1 MKRSLL
7 FLTLLTLLCRFSY
20 GQETNENYWK
30 PDTNQETN
38 MGVIAV
44 VKIDNVEQRG
54 TNIELG
60 AFCGETLVGSKRLQH
75 IIVEESNID
84 RYMAYITIYG
94 NNGDV
99 ITFKVYDHEKQE
111 VLNYITGNTVVY
123 EVNKTI
129 GSTDNPFEIFF
140 EIPPY
145 TFDED
150 AVWDESTVPTDTE
163 DVIIDAD
170 VTIAE
175 GGDIEVNNLVVNE
188 GKSLTIAEGGILTV
202 IGTLTN
208 TDVDALVLEEGGQI
222 FQNSDNV
229 AATFKNN
236 IETPE
241 NSWGEED
248 MSGWQFVAS
257 PVANANVTDFVPANG
272 DYDLY
277 MYDGTKEYQ
286 WVNLKKLTTNT
297 YSFSTNPFNAGWTK
311 IDADK
316 DGKNWEYKTRKNV
329 YSVSF
334 DGDTEED
341 VLAKNYLVSPQFTIT
356 EKTILTFDAW
366 GEYDEIPET
375 FKVLLSKKSND
386 NAADFDIEIGDYS
399 LTNQEAETF
408 TIDLSAYKGESVYL
422 AFYHY
427 VEEFGSAQLNID
439 NVEFKDVVV
448 LEDSAFESGRGYL
461 VSYQSESVSDFKG
474 NLNNEPSYT
483 MKANAYSSDNNL
495 ANFSLLGNPY
505 PFDIDWNANVSV
517 VGVYDGYAMVDG
529 KDGSYKYYTDGFIRT
544 GEGFMVKSVEGQKNE
559 VTISK
564 AITRNLKE
572 DSYVNIVSS
581 GKNGSD
587 NLIIRFGENENSGF
601 QKMENFN
608 KGVALLYV
616 NDNKYSY
623 GIYNYSKDVTE
634 IPVYFEAKEMGAYT
648 LTFDIQGEFEN
659 LYLLDKATGV
669 SVNMLLEKEYS
680 FMAGS
685 KDAAE
690 RFIIT
695 TSIGTTPDSVQNF
708 VYVNNAALIVNDI
721 NGDAAINIYDVMGR
735 CVYETNCTD
744 AMDYISI
751 EGFNAGTYV
760 IQKTDDKG
768 VKTQKFVVNR

>member
-111 VLNYITGNTVVY
+111 VLNYVTDNTVVY

-341 VLAKNYLVSPQFTIT
+341 VLAKNYLVSPQFAIT

-744 AMDYISI
+744 AMDHISI

>member
-111 VLNYITGNTVVY
+111 VLNYVTGNTVVY

-129 GSTDNPFEIFF
+129 GSTDEPFEIFF

-150 AVWDESTVPTDTE
+150 VTWDESTIPTDTE

-208 TDVDALVLEEGGQI
+208 TDVDALILEEGGQI

-529 KDGSYKYYTDGFIRT
+529 IDGSYKYYTDGFIRT

-744 AMDYISI
+744 AMDHISI

>member
-1 MKRSLL
+1 M
-7 FLTLLTLLCRFSY
+7 
-20 GQETNENYWK
+20 
-30 PDTNQETN
+30 
-38 MGVIAV
+38 
-44 VKIDNVEQRG
+44 
-54 TNIELG
+54 
-60 AFCGETLVGSKRLQH
+60 
-75 IIVEESNID
+75 
-84 RYMAYITIYG
+84 
-94 NNGDV
+94 
-99 ITFKVYDHEKQE
+99 
-111 VLNYITGNTVVY
+111 
-123 EVNKTI
+123 
-129 GSTDNPFEIFF
+129 
-140 EIPPY
+140 
-145 TFDED
+145 
-150 AVWDESTVPTDTE
+150 
-163 DVIIDAD
+163 
-170 VTIAE
+170 
-175 GGDIEVNNLVVNE
+175 
-188 GKSLTIAEGGILTV
+188 
-202 IGTLTN
+202 
-208 TDVDALVLEEGGQI
+208 
-222 FQNSDNV
+222 
-229 AATFKNN
+229 
-236 IETPE
+236 
-241 NSWGEED
+241 
-248 MSGWQFVAS
+248 
-257 PVANANVTDFVPANG
+257 
-272 DYDLY
+272 
-277 MYDGTKEYQ
+277 
-286 WVNLKKLTTNT
+286 
-297 YSFSTNPFNAGWTK
+297 
-311 IDADK
+311 
-316 DGKNWEYKTRKNV
+316 
-329 YSVSF
+329 
-334 DGDTEED
+334 
-341 VLAKNYLVSPQFTIT
+341 
-356 EKTILTFDAW
+356 
-366 GEYDEIPET
+366 
-375 FKVLLSKKSND
+375 
-386 NAADFDIEIGDYS
+386 
-399 LTNQEAETF
+399 TNQEAETF

-744 AMDYISI
+744 AMDHISI

>member
-20 GQETNENYWK
+20 GQETNGNYWK

-75 IIVEESNID
+75 IFVEESNID

-111 VLNYITGNTVVY
+111 VLNYVTDNTVVY

-175 GGDIEVNNLVVNE
+175 GSLVEINNLVVNE
-188 GKSLTIAEGGILTV
+188 GKSLTIENGAVLTV
-202 IGTLTN
+202 NGTLTN
-208 TDVDALVLEEGGQI
+208 ADVNALVIEEGGQI

-229 AATFKNN
+229 AATFRNN
-236 IETPE
+236 IENPTG
-241 NSWGEED
+241 NWGEVD
-248 MSGWQFVAS
+248 KTGWQFVAS
-257 PVANANVTDFVPANG
+257 PVSNANVNGFIPANG

-286 WVNLKKLTTNT
+286 WINFKQLGSVS
-297 YSFSTNPFNAGWTK
+297 YDFSSNPFSNGWTS
-311 IDADK
+311 IDADG
-316 DGKNWEYKTRKNV
+316 DGNNWKYKSRKPQYV
-329 YSVSF
+329 YSVSYNED
-334 DGDTEED
+334 DGDIF
-341 VLAKNYLVSPQFTIT
+341 AQNYLVTPQFKVNDGTRLVFNAYMT
-356 EKTILTFDAW
+356 
-366 GEYDEIPET
+366 YDDPDYPET
-375 FKVLLSKKSND
+375 FKVLLSENSNSNTD
-386 NAADFDIEIGDYS
+386 DFSAVLESYRI
-399 LTNQEAETF
+399 TNTSAKEF
-408 TIDLSAYKGESVYL
+408 VIDLSEYAGKDVYV

-427 VEEFGSAQLNID
+427 VEEMGSEQLVI
-439 NVEFKDVVV
+439 KDVTISN
-448 LEDSAFESGRGYL
+448 ENYFESGRGYL

-474 NLNNEPSYT
+474 ELNNEASYT

-505 PFDIDWNANVSV
+505 PFDIDWKANVAV
-517 VGVYDGYAMVDG
+517 EGVYDGYAMIDS

-564 AITRNLKE
+564 TKTRSLAE
-572 DSYVNIVSS
+572 DSYINIVST

-587 NLIIRFGENENSGF
+587 NLIVRFGEKENGGF

-616 NDNKYSY
+616 NDDKYSY
-623 GIYNYSKDVTE
+623 GIYSYSNDVTE
-634 IPVYFEAKEMGAYT
+634 IPVHFKAQEMGAYT

-659 LYLLDKATGV
+659 LYLLDKVTGV

-680 FMAGS
+680 FMTGS

-708 VYVNNAALIVNDI
+708 VYVNNAELIVNDI

-744 AMDYISI
+744 AMNHISM
-751 EGFNAGTYV
+751 EGFNAGTYI
-760 IQKTDDKG
+760 IQKIDDKG
-768 VKTQKFVVNR
+768 VRTQKFVFNR

>member
-7 FLTLLTLLCRFSY
+7 FLILLTLLCRISY

-75 IIVEESNID
+75 ITVEESNID

-111 VLNYITGNTVVY
+111 VLNYVTDNTVVY

-150 AVWDESTVPTDTE
+150 VTWDESTIPTDTE

-208 TDVDALVLEEGGQI
+208 ADVDALVLEEGGQI

-277 MYDGTKEYQ
+277 IYDGTKECQ

-386 NAADFDIEIGDYS
+386 NVADFDIEIGDYS

-408 TIDLSAYKGESVYL
+408 AIDLSAYKGESVYL

-564 AITRNLKE
+564 AKTRNLKE
-572 DSYVNIVSS
+572 NSYVNIVSS

-623 GIYNYSKDVTE
+623 GIYNYSNDVTE
-634 IPVYFEAKEMGAYT
+634 IPVYFEAKEMGRYT

-744 AMDYISI
+744 AMNHISI

>member
-1 MKRSLL
+1 
-7 FLTLLTLLCRFSY
+7 
-20 GQETNENYWK
+20 
-30 PDTNQETN
+30 

-75 IIVEESNID
+75 IFVEESNID

-111 VLNYITGNTVVY
+111 VLNYVTDNTVVY

-175 GGDIEVNNLVVNE
+175 GSLVEINNLVVNE
-188 GKSLTIAEGGILTV
+188 GKSLTIENGAVLTV
-202 IGTLTN
+202 NGTLTN
-208 TDVDALVLEEGGQI
+208 ADVNALVIEEGGQI

-229 AATFKNN
+229 AATFRNN
-236 IETPE
+236 IENPTG
-241 NSWGEED
+241 NWGEVD
-248 MSGWQFVAS
+248 KTGWQFVAS
-257 PVANANVTDFVPANG
+257 PVSNANVNGFIPANG

-286 WVNLKKLTTNT
+286 WINFKQLGSVS
-297 YSFSTNPFNAGWTK
+297 YDFSSNPFSNGWTS
-311 IDADK
+311 IDADG
-316 DGKNWEYKTRKNV
+316 DGNNWKYKSRKPQYV
-329 YSVSF
+329 YSVSYNED
-334 DGDTEED
+334 DGDIF
-341 VLAKNYLVSPQFTIT
+341 AQNYLVTPQFKVNDGTRLVFNAYMT
-356 EKTILTFDAW
+356 
-366 GEYDEIPET
+366 YDDPDYPET
-375 FKVLLSKKSND
+375 FKVLLSENSNSNTD
-386 NAADFDIEIGDYS
+386 DFSAVLESYRI
-399 LTNQEAETF
+399 TNTSAKEF
-408 TIDLSAYKGESVYL
+408 VIDLSEYAGKDVYV

-427 VEEFGSAQLNID
+427 VEEMGSEQLVI
-439 NVEFKDVVV
+439 KDVTISN
-448 LEDSAFESGRGYL
+448 ENYFESGRGYL

-474 NLNNEPSYT
+474 ELNNEASYT

-505 PFDIDWNANVSV
+505 PFDIDWKANVAV
-517 VGVYDGYAMVDG
+517 EGVYDGYAMIDS

-564 AITRNLKE
+564 TKTRSLAE
-572 DSYVNIVSS
+572 DSYINIVST

-587 NLIIRFGENENSGF
+587 NLIVRFGEKENGGF

-616 NDNKYSY
+616 NDDKYSY
-623 GIYNYSKDVTE
+623 GIYSYSNDVTE
-634 IPVYFEAKEMGAYT
+634 IPVHFKAQEMGAYT

-659 LYLLDKATGV
+659 LYLLDKVTGV

-680 FMAGS
+680 FMTGS

-708 VYVNNAALIVNDI
+708 VYVNNAELIVNDI

-744 AMDYISI
+744 AMNHISM
-751 EGFNAGTYV
+751 EGFNAGTYI
-760 IQKTDDKG
+760 IQKIDDKG
-768 VKTQKFVVNR
+768 VRTQKFVFNR